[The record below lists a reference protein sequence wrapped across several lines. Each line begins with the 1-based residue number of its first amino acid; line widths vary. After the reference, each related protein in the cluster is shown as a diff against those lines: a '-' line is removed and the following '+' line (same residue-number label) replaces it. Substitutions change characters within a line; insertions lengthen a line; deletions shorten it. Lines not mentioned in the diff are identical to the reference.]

1 MSLEKYATKSA
12 ALFGRV
18 ELPDYPV
25 TFRVERPDGYVIH
38 KTWPNRME
46 SERFWTTAGPDDMTK
61 FLTQNAE
68 LPKTK
73 RKYETKEGKW
83 VSYARARQLKLI

>member
-1 MSLEKYATKSA
+1 MTKEQKRA
-12 ALFGRV
+12 PLFGRV
-18 ELPDYPV
+18 ELPEYPV
-25 TFRVERPDGYVIH
+25 TMKRDTDDGYIVY
-38 KTWPNRME
+38 KMWPRRVE
-46 SERFWTTAGPDDMTK
+46 SERFWTKAGPDDMTK

-83 VSYARARQLKLI
+83 VSYARARQLNLI

>member
-1 MSLEKYATKSA
+1 MKTKDRA
-12 ALFGRV
+12 PLFGRV

-25 TFRVERPDGYVIH
+25 KHRVETEDGYMIYSI
-38 KTWPNRME
+38 WPNRVT
-46 SERFWTTAGPDDMTK
+46 SERFWTSAGPDQMTTFMK
-61 FLTQNAE
+61 QNAA

-83 VSYARARQLKLI
+83 VSYARARQLGLV

>member
-1 MSLEKYATKSA
+1 MAKEQKRAP
-12 ALFGRV
+12 LFGRV

-25 TFRVERPDGYVIH
+25 KHRVETEDGYIIYSI
-38 KTWPNRME
+38 WPNRVQ
-46 SERFWTTAGPDDMTK
+46 SERFWTSAGPDQMTT
-61 FLTQNAE
+61 FLKQNAE

-83 VSYARARQLKLI
+83 VSYARARQLGLI

>member
-1 MSLEKYATKSA
+1 MTKEQKRA
-12 ALFGRV
+12 PLFGRV
-18 ELPDYPV
+18 ELPEYPV
-25 TFRVERPDGYVIH
+25 TMRTETEDGYIIH
-38 KTWPNRME
+38 KMWPQRVQ

-61 FLTQNAE
+61 FLKQNAE

-83 VSYARARQLKLI
+83 VSYARARQLNLI

>member
-1 MSLEKYATKSA
+1 MKTKDRA
-12 ALFGRV
+12 PLFGKV
-18 ELPDYPV
+18 ELPEYPV
-25 TFRVERPDGYVIH
+25 TMRTETEDGYMIY
-38 KTWPNRME
+38 KIWPRRVE
-46 SERFWTTAGPDDMTK
+46 SERFWTKAGPDDMTK

-83 VSYARARQLKLI
+83 VSYARARQLNLI

>member
-1 MSLEKYATKSA
+1 MTKEQKRA
-12 ALFGRV
+12 PLFGRV
-18 ELPDYPV
+18 ELPEYPV
-25 TFRVERPDGYVIH
+25 TMRTDTEDGYIMY
-38 KTWPNRME
+38 KIWPQRVQ
-46 SERFWTTAGPDDMTK
+46 SERFWTKAGPDDMTK

-83 VSYARARQLKLI
+83 VSYARARQLNLI